1 MVKVM
6 KYFKPAY
13 PAEFRK
19 LVKKL
24 QSKLVVVSTLS
35 KRENGVVKKRVV
47 ISNICEGN
55 YRRSIEEIFAYFGGV
70 KKVIK
75 SLEGK
80 IYIKPNIT
88 SSVYY
93 AYTNPHIVACLIQ
106 FLREEGCKKV
116 LVIENCTQ
124 ADFSRNAFT
133 ASGMLEA
140 VESAG
145 GECIFLDELKHI
157 PINLDTGEK
166 KYTLQF
172 PELVIND
179 LVRHRDKNTYISVP
193 KLKTHDMTVVT
204 LGIKN
209 QHGLISDESKQ
220 VEHHYGLHDK
230 LANMLKI
237 IKPDFTLIDGE
248 YAVGEGPVA
257 PRRKKELIK
266 KYDILIGGDDVVAVD
281 TVGAKILGYDVSEIK
296 HLTIAAKM
304 GLGCGNLN
312 EIDIIGDI
320 NRFKE
325 RVPYAKERVYPPEL
339 NVRIIAGRE
348 MACREGCL
356 GQVESMLDMFLF
368 DAKGQGNFS
377 VVAGKGFL
385 KKDLENLQEPI
396 IVVGGCAEEEV
407 GNFLQ
412 SQYANVKIVKG
423 CSDITAISTVLLDV
437 TKPDANI
444 LADGMDIQKRI
455 ENELKAKEKGCN
467 SIFMRLTN

>member
-1 MVKVM
+1 VRMVL
-6 KYFKPAY
+6 KP
-13 PAEFRK
+13 EE
-19 LVKKL
+19 V
-24 QSKLVVVSTLS
+24 
-35 KRENGVVKKRVV
+35 VVKKRVV
-47 ISNICEGN
+47 ISNIRGRN

-70 KKVIK
+70 KNVVK

-93 AYTNPHIVACLIQ
+93 AYTNPRIVACLIH

-116 LVIENCTQ
+116 FVIENCTQ

-145 GECIFLDELKHI
+145 GECLFLDELKHI
-157 PINLDTGEK
+157 PLTLDTGEK
-166 KYTLQF
+166 QYTLQF
-172 PELVIND
+172 PELIIDD

-204 LGIKN
+204 LGVKN

-220 VEHHYGLHDK
+220 VEHHYGLHAK

-237 IKPDFTLIDGE
+237 VKPDFTLIDGE
-248 YAVGEGPVA
+248 YVVGEGPVA

-266 KYDILIGGDDVVAVD
+266 RYDILIGGDDVVAVD
-281 TVGAKILGYDVSEIK
+281 TVGARILGYDISEIK

-312 EIDIIGDI
+312 EIEVIGDI
-320 NRFKE
+320 TRFKE

-339 NVRIIAGRE
+339 NVRILAGRE
-348 MACREGCL
+348 RACREGCL
-356 GQVESMLDMFLF
+356 GQVESILDMFLF

-385 KKDLENLQEPI
+385 KNDLENLQEPI
-396 IVVGGCAEEEV
+396 LIVGDCAEEEA
-407 GNFLQ
+407 GNFIQ
-412 SQYANVKIVKG
+412 SHYRNVKIVKG
-423 CSDITAISTVLLDV
+423 CSDITAISTALLDI
-437 TKPDANI
+437 TKPDVNI